1 MVRDDALSVAAR
13 PVYGPS
19 GPRCFV
25 WTHMVRDAVE
35 LESKR
40 SIDSKL
46 LYLYI
51 PGVLNSHIIS
61 EQWVPAVLNSH
72 MLSEQ
77 WVHY

>member
-1 MVRDDALSVAAR
+1 
-13 PVYGPS
+13 
-19 GPRCFV
+19 
-25 WTHMVRDAVE
+25 MVRDAVE

-77 WVHY
+77 WVPV